1 MDGEP
6 AKVIKA
12 AEALVD
18 DSTEVLPLEALAG
31 VPEVLLLEALIKL
44 HGWWVLEPGTLRRPW
59 QRPRVHHF
67 MNPEGL

>member
-1 MDGEP
+1 MVGD
-6 AKVIKA
+6 ATTLTA
-12 AEALVD
+12 
-18 DSTEVLPLEALAG
+18 LEALAD
-31 VPEVLLLEALIKL
+31 VPEVVLLEALIKL

>member
-1 MDGEP
+1 MVSD
-6 AKVIKA
+6 
-12 AEALVD
+12 
-18 DSTEVLPLEALAG
+18 TTPLASLEDLAQ
-31 VPEVLLLEALIKL
+31 VPEYVLLEALIKL